1 MEKYYI
7 ATLKSVGGIG
17 NKTARQLI
25 NFFGSAEN
33 VWHAD
38 SAQLQ
43 KAGLTSKII
52 KKFIDFRRNFPDA
65 VEKLF
70 KFCELNKVKMCS
82 FYSKDYPPI
91 LKGISDA
98 PIVFYYRGELQPSAK
113 RIAVIGTRDATDYG
127 EQVAKNFTAELSAAG
142 FTIVSGAAKGI
153 DTFAHK
159 AALKNGRTV
168 AVLGYGLNKIP
179 PDKQKLF
186 EDIVEDGGVVMTE
199 YPPDFDAN
207 KFSFPARDRIIA
219 GLSSGVVV
227 VESAQ
232 KSGTLITAD
241 YAKNFSRKVFVV
253 PHNIFSDKGVGC
265 NFLISNG
272 ATLITSAQ
280 DVLKKL

>member
-7 ATLKSVGGIG
+7 AILKSISRIG

-25 NFFGSAEN
+25 EIFGSAEN
-33 VWHAD
+33 VWRAD

-43 KAGLTSKII
+43 QAGLTSKII
-52 KKFIDFRRNFPDA
+52 ENLFEFRRNYPDA
-65 VEKLF
+65 VEKLI
-70 KFCELNKVKMCS
+70 KFCEVNKVKICI

-91 LKGISDA
+91 LKGIANA
-98 PIVFYYRGELQPSAK
+98 PIVFYYRGELQPAAK
-113 RIAVIGTRDATDYG
+113 RIAVIGTRDATSYG
-127 EQVAKNFTAELSAAG
+127 EQVTKNFTGELAAAG

-153 DTFAHK
+153 DTFAHN
-159 AALKNGRTV
+159 AALKCGRTV

-179 PDKQKLF
+179 PDKQKLL
-186 EDIVEDGGVVMTE
+186 EEIIAGGGVVMTE
-199 YPPDFDAN
+199 YPPNFDAN

-227 VESAQ
+227 VESAK

-265 NFLISNG
+265 NNLISEG
-272 ATLITSAQ
+272 ATLITCAN